1 LDHATVHT
9 VSGKTIENGQV
20 LIRDGKI
27 VAVGVSL
34 PASDAKTIDLY
45 GQHLYP
51 GLIAPTTVMGLTEIN
66 AVRATRDT
74 TEVGE
79 FTPDVRSWLAVNP
92 DSELIPVARAN
103 GITHALPVPL
113 GAVVSGQ
120 SGLVALDGWTTEEMA
135 VKHPVAL
142 HVFWPNME
150 LNVMPR
156 GRRGGESG
164 RGQSLEEQAKT
175 RRAKLKALED
185 FFEEARAYAKAKQAA
200 ERSGTETFTLT
211 PAWEAMLPFVRG
223 EIPVMVHA
231 DDVREIKAAVNW
243 ADANKFKMIVAG
255 GRDAWMVADLL
266 ASKKIPVI
274 YENIFTQPSRDDLA
288 YDAPFKAPAL
298 LHKAG
303 VTVAFSMGLGGQAA
317 SSVRNLPYA
326 AAQAVAFGLPADEAL
341 KGITLYPAQMI
352 GVADRLGSIE
362 AGKEATLVAADGDIL
377 DIRANVKRMWIAGK
391 EVNLDSRH
399 TRLYEKYRNRPLP
412 K

>member
-1 LDHATVHT
+1 
-9 VSGKTIENGQV
+9 
-20 LIRDGKI
+20 
-27 VAVGVSL
+27 
-34 PASDAKTIDLY
+34 
-45 GQHLYP
+45 
-51 GLIAPTTVMGLTEIN
+51 
-66 AVRATRDT
+66 
-74 TEVGE
+74 VGE

>member
-1 LDHATVHT
+1 MISGFTMSKTQPHSKPRRRSLLLGNALLIAVLPSPLFAQSLLLDHATVHT

-27 VAVGVSL
+27 AAVGVSL
-34 PASDAKTIDLY
+34 PANDAKIIDLY

-51 GLIAPTTVMGLTEIN
+51 GLIAPTTVMGLSEIN

-79 FTPDVRSWLAVNP
+79 FTPDVRAWLAVNP

-120 SGLVALDGWTTEEMA
+120 SGLVALDGWTTEQMA

-150 LNVMPR
+150 LNVTPR
-156 GRRGGESG
+156 GRRGGEGG

-175 RRAKLKALED
+175 RRVKLKALED

-211 PAWEAMLPFVRG
+211 PAWEAMLPVVRG

-231 DDVREIKAAVNW
+231 DDLREIKAAVNW

-303 VTVAFSMGLGGQAA
+303 VTVAFS
-317 SSVRNLPYA
+317 
-326 AAQAVAFGLPADEAL
+326 
-341 KGITLYPAQMI
+341 
-352 GVADRLGSIE
+352 
-362 AGKEATLVAADGDIL
+362 
-377 DIRANVKRMWIAGK
+377 
-391 EVNLDSRH
+391 
-399 TRLYEKYRNRPLP
+399 
-412 K
+412 